1 MRFAAGDGDA
11 SAPLSKGATSPRAS
25 ISRDAEHVEQLFRL
39 GRHEGLQEDGRH
51 AEGLGAEEERAVY
64 GRGRSRRE
72 PGRELLHV
80 AVGFGQGV
88 KDRRECS
95 VDLEGREV
103 LLKDV

>member
-25 ISRDAEHVEQLFRL
+25 ISRDAQHVEELFRL

-51 AEGLGAEEERAVY
+51 AEGLGAEEERAVD

-72 PGRELLHV
+72 PGRELLNV

>member
-1 MRFAAGDGDA
+1 MRFAAGDGEAD
-11 SAPLSKGATSPRAS
+11 APLAKGATSPRAS
-25 ISRDAEHVEQLFRL
+25 VSRDAQHVEQLCGF

-51 AEGLGAEEERAVY
+51 AEGLGAEEERAVD

-72 PGRELLHV
+72 PGRELLNV
-80 AVGFGQGV
+80 AVCFGQRV
-88 KDRRECS
+88 KDCCECS